1 MDKHN
6 AFLEQLASDAVLR
19 KQYNKAPQDLLRN
32 YGFTESEISMIT
44 SKDDQLLKK
53 LLDDGVT
60 RKPFTVIHANTVLE
74 SHKQL

>member
-44 SKDDQLLKK
+44 SKDDQLLK
-53 LLDDGVT
+53 
-60 RKPFTVIHANTVLE
+60 NCSMTVLLGNR
-74 SHKQL
+74 SL